1 MFREAEVVHRD
12 GHVTPTTR
20 AHDCADVVAIREEVL
35 RGAYAQRVPRNL
47 RLPRPSAPRTQ
58 DGALHD
64 FADSPPADAAVEA
77 GVVVHRAEEP
87 GYVLGFPTEP
97 PPQELGAALGAE
109 DEAPASVGVGLAA
122 ADDAAQP
129 AARVKLHVLISEG
142 CQFRAP
148 REEVIPN

>member
-1 MFREAEVVHRD
+1 MLREAKVAHRD
-12 GHVTPTTR
+12 GHITPPAR

-35 RGAYAQRVPRNL
+35 RGAHPQRVPRNL
-47 RLPRPSAPRTQ
+47 RLPWPSAPRAH

-87 GYVLGFPTEP
+87 GYVLGFPPEP

-142 CQFRAP
+142 RQFRAP
-148 REEVIPN
+148 CEEVIPN